1 MFTLPFVIAVT
12 GLLVT
17 GYTLAFSASSFARA
31 FAGWMIAFAGLIVG
45 GLVTAHLNGGKPY
58 GIDVPFGIERWK
70 QELLPAPPAPQRQ
83 DQGPH
88 DQGPPI
94 A

>member
-1 MFTLPFVIAVT
+1 MFTLPFVIVVT

-17 GYTLAFSASSFARA
+17 GYSLIFSGSSFARA
-31 FAGWMIAFAGLIVG
+31 SGAWAVAIAGVIVG

-58 GIDVPFGIERWK
+58 GFDVPFGIERWK
-70 QELLPAPPAPQRQ
+70 QDLPPAQPYAPPIRRDREPA
-83 DQGPH
+83 
-88 DQGPPI
+88 I